1 MTLKD
6 RIPDY
11 LVGRYQL
18 TSTVVFTS
26 LFSLVFI
33 LIMYPYSKGA
43 WFSLGFSN
51 RASLLTIIFMFCALV
66 VLIASKRLMY
76 GFTRRR
82 ELRLWAYILWCACEC
97 MIISVI
103 YAFFSRE
110 GEAMGIIRIAG
121 NTSFGSLFFSALWV
135 CIVCLGITYLVA
147 GLYFDIEDK
156 NNTIKLMSFSSIATD
171 EKTSPATD
179 KKITLYDNSGSLKLV
194 VSTSNLY
201 YIESDDNYIKVWY
214 VDATGAL
221 KQYMLRCRLKTVEE
235 SFADSDLVR
244 CHRKY
249 IVNIQKIEVLSRG
262 KDGYQIDLGLENTSP
277 IPVSKTYEDNILE
290 RFNTRNR

>member
-1 MTLKD
+1 MKLRDK
-6 RIPDY
+6 IPEY
-11 LVGRYQL
+11 LTGRYQL

-33 LIMYPYSKGA
+33 LIMYPYSKSA

-51 RASLLTIIFMFCALV
+51 KASLLTILFMLCALV

-76 GFTRRR
+76 GYTRRK
-82 ELRLWAYILWCACEC
+82 ELRLWAYILWCAAEC
-97 MIISVI
+97 VLISVI

-110 GEAMGIIRIAG
+110 GDTMGLIEIG
-121 NTSFGSLFFSALWV
+121 DPSFMGLFFSSLWV
-135 CIVCLGITYLVA
+135 CIVCLGITYLIA

-156 NNTIKLMSFSSIATD
+156 NNTIRLMSFSSIATD
-171 EKTSPATD
+171 EKPSPVTD
-179 KKITLYDNSGSLKLV
+179 KKITLYDNSGALKLV
-194 VSTSNLY
+194 VSMSNLY

-214 VDATGAL
+214 QDASGAL

-235 SFADSDLVR
+235 SFVDSDLVR

-249 IVNIQKIEVLSRG
+249 IVNIRKIEVLSRG
-262 KDGYQIDLGLENTSP
+262 KDGYQIDLGLENTAP

-290 RFNTRNR
+290 RFNTRTV